1 MSSATDLLISGTQ
14 GVSSCSSATFSPA
27 RVSSLSAPHASTL
40 AQLPCTH
47 LRAEIRSVL
56 TYSTK
61 RSCARSHVL
70 PQEQFDARDG
80 HKAKLQTARRRRIES
95 TTATMIYSVGHA
107 ALEISKVLE
116 TRRSMRTS
124 RAPVCGQA
132 SARPARGSLG
142 GSSAASS
149 AATAAPP
156 SVSTS
161 RAIQLTP
168 ERVE

>member
-1 MSSATDLLISGTQ
+1 MREMVTRRSFRRLDAG
-14 GVSSCSSATFSPA
+14 
-27 RVSSLSAPHASTL
+27 ASN
-40 AQLPCTH
+40 
-47 LRAEIRSVL
+47 
-56 TYSTK
+56 
-61 RSCARSHVL
+61 
-70 PQEQFDARDG
+70 
-80 HKAKLQTARRRRIES
+80 
-95 TTATMIYSVGHA
+95 ATMIYSVGHA

>member
-1 MSSATDLLISGTQ
+1 MREMVTRRSFRRLDAG
-14 GVSSCSSATFSPA
+14 
-27 RVSSLSAPHASTL
+27 AS
-40 AQLPCTH
+40 
-47 LRAEIRSVL
+47 
-56 TYSTK
+56 
-61 RSCARSHVL
+61 
-70 PQEQFDARDG
+70 
-80 HKAKLQTARRRRIES
+80 
-95 TTATMIYSVGHA
+95 TATMIYEYSVGHA

-124 RAPVCGQA
+124 RAPVSGQA

>member
-1 MSSATDLLISGTQ
+1 MREMVTRRSFRRLDASASI
-14 GVSSCSSATFSPA
+14 
-27 RVSSLSAPHASTL
+27 
-40 AQLPCTH
+40 
-47 LRAEIRSVL
+47 
-56 TYSTK
+56 
-61 RSCARSHVL
+61 
-70 PQEQFDARDG
+70 
-80 HKAKLQTARRRRIES
+80 
-95 TTATMIYSVGHA
+95 ATMIYYVGHA

-124 RAPVCGQA
+124 CAPVCGQA

-142 GSSAASS
+142 GSGAASS